1 MKKAFSVLTLLV
13 LVLGLAC
20 PCAGAE
26 ARLPEFTAF
35 GQLSGRT
42 VSMLTGAPFEEM
54 ISSKVPDVGEFSYYN
69 NMPDMI
75 LALKSGKTDAALI
88 NNAVGALAV
97 ARNSG
102 LALFPQPLAESRFG
116 IAFPKGSPE
125 LARWQGA
132 LDAIPE
138 DVKRA
143 AWEKWTGPDESAKVL
158 PEQDWPGL
166 GGTVRAAVVDTLEPM
181 SYAGEGG
188 ELKGLD
194 IEMILLMAR
203 NLDVHVEFAGM

>member
-1 MKKAFSVLTLLV
+1 MRKNRKAKSKDGRLL
-13 LVLGLAC
+13 LKPQESTGGNT
-20 PCAGAE
+20 AG
-26 ARLPEFTAF
+26 
-35 GQLSGRT
+35 GRT
-42 VSMLTGAPFEEM
+42 PEYRSFSDLDGKRVSMLDGAPFEELVR
-54 ISSKVPDVGEFSYYN
+54 SKAPGVAEFSYFST
-69 NMPDMI
+69 MTDI
-75 LALKSGKTDAALI
+75 LAALKSGKTDAALI

-143 AWEKWTGPDESAKVL
+143 AWEKWTGPDESAKIL

-166 GGTVRAAVVDTLEPM
+166 GGTVRAAVVDTIEP
-181 SYAGEGG
+181 
-188 ELKGLD
+188 
-194 IEMILLMAR
+194 
-203 NLDVHVEFAGM
+203 